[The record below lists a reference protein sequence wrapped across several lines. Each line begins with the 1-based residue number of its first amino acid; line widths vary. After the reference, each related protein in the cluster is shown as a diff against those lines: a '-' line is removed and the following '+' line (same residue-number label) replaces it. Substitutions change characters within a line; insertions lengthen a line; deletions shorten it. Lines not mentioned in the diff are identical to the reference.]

1 MIAYALSYIVVT
13 RIVLDTNVL
22 TGAMLSHTG
31 ENRRLLRACLEGK
44 FRPIIGQTLFCE
56 YEDVLTRR
64 ELFRN
69 CPLSE
74 TDRMSLLDALL
85 SVSEWVKVYY
95 SWRPN
100 LRDEGDNHL
109 IELAIAGSA
118 NMIVTNNMRDLLSAE
133 LRFPGL
139 RIMRPHELL
148 REVQ

>member
-1 MIAYALSYIVVT
+1 MVN

-22 TGAMLSHTG
+22 TGALLSHSG
-31 ENRRLLRACLEGK
+31 ENRRLLRARLEGK
-44 FRPIIGQTLFCE
+44 FRPIIGQALFCE

-74 TDRMSLLDALL
+74 KDRMSLLDAVL
-85 SVSEWVKVYY
+85 SVSEWVKIYY
-95 SWRPN
+95 SLRPN

-118 NMIVTNNMRDLLSAE
+118 NMIVTNNVRDLLSAE
-133 LRFPGL
+133 LRFPVL

-148 REVQ
+148 KEVR

>member
-1 MIAYALSYIVVT
+1 M
-13 RIVLDTNVL
+13 
-22 TGAMLSHTG
+22 
-31 ENRRLLRACLEGK
+31 EGK

-74 TDRMSLLDALL
+74 TDRISLLDALL

-100 LRDEGDNHL
+100 LRDEGDNYL

-118 NMIVTNNMRDLLSAE
+118 NMIVTNNVRDLLSAE